1 MHSIK
6 DGGAVVEFTFNSR
19 AEDKKRIAYDIV
31 EKVSENLKNHRA
43 SFNMQ
48 PIRTFLVK
56 GEPFYEDMVAR
67 YPSPRLRIEFQG
79 EPVTVERLYKH
90 LRKYGRIY
98 DIAIYPNPFTSKDPP
113 RYAIAQFTRIRSA
126 TSARNCL
133 HGHYIR
139 GQRINILYERQLVGR
154 IWIKLQCILIT
165 CIAHQCSQRLDHG
178 TSTYHCASWSSFVSR
193 FDLLGV

>member
-1 MHSIK
+1 
-6 DGGAVVEFTFNSR
+6 
-19 AEDKKRIAYDIV
+19 
-31 EKVSENLKNHRA
+31 
-43 SFNMQ
+43 MQ

-98 DIAIYPNPFTSKDPP
+98 DIAVYPNPFTSKDPP

-139 GQRINILYERQLVGR
+139 GQRINILYERQLVRR
-154 IWIKLQCILIT
+154 IWIKSQCILIT
-165 CIAHQCSQRLDHG
+165 CIAHQCSQRMDHG
-178 TSTYHCASWSSFVSR
+178 TSTYHCTSWSSFVSR
-193 FDLLGV
+193 FDLLCV